1 MLSALR
7 SDSPAVRK
15 IKTAANDFIV
25 ILFND
30 PAVFQEDFTYMN
42 IPEHFVQFYLAAG
55 GSFDYDWFDGIVAII
70 KAADDADGTTRGMD
84 VFVNVLMSLA
94 QKSSAKT
101 ISTCMA
107 LIGTISDFISNK
119 DIRIALANSRSFGP
133 ILKKIM
139 SQTVFP
145 NNSEERCAEFFGKD
159 PEKIQRSKLNVLNTA
174 MTGRYKYHELIN
186 YLDNFD
192 KALNES
198 ENMKKHYPSVDMTK
212 YIKVNKFN
220 DNVQMA
226 DFLVEKPLFIKHDLV
241 SCKNI
246 FEKKFEMILCRNVLI
261 YFNHDL
267 QNKVITFFYEN
278 LTKNGCLVIGRH
290 EGIIG
295 TIGTNFE
302 KKESVYFRKKTF

>member
-1 MLSALR
+1 MTMDYTGDISEKDIFRLQDAIREVSTYNF
-7 SDSPAVRK
+7 SDYSYNSFYRRVEK
-15 IKTAANDFIV
+15 I
-25 ILFND
+25 L
-30 PAVFQEDFTYMN
+30 
-42 IPEHFVQFYLAAG
+42 
-55 GSFDYDWFDGIVAII
+55 
-70 KAADDADGTTRGMD
+70 
-84 VFVNVLMSLA
+84 
-94 QKSSAKT
+94 
-101 ISTCMA
+101 
-107 LIGTISDFISNK
+107 SDFETDIETLIRNVKK
-119 DIRIALANSRSFGP
+119 DYNFLEKVVRNI
-133 ILKKIM
+133 
-139 SQTVFP
+139 TVNTTEIF
-145 NNSEERCAEFFGKD
+145 RD
-159 PEKIQRSKLNVLNTA
+159 PETWFFIRQAIEQRFAGCENINIWHAGCSTGLEVYSLMILLNEMNLLEKTSIYASDINANVLNTA
-174 MTGRYKYHELIN
+174 MSGRYKYHELIN

-198 ENMKKHYPSVDMTK
+198 ENMKKNYPSVDMTK

-302 KKESVYFRKKTF
+302 KKESVYFRKRTF

>member
-1 MLSALR
+1 MTMDYTGDISEKDIFRLQDAIREVSTYNF
-7 SDSPAVRK
+7 SDYSYNSFYRRVKK
-15 IKTAANDFIV
+15 I
-25 ILFND
+25 L
-30 PAVFQEDFTYMN
+30 
-42 IPEHFVQFYLAAG
+42 
-55 GSFDYDWFDGIVAII
+55 
-70 KAADDADGTTRGMD
+70 
-84 VFVNVLMSLA
+84 
-94 QKSSAKT
+94 
-101 ISTCMA
+101 
-107 LIGTISDFISNK
+107 SDFETDIETLIRNVKK
-119 DIRIALANSRSFGP
+119 DYNFLEKVVRNI
-133 ILKKIM
+133 
-139 SQTVFP
+139 TVNTTEIF
-145 NNSEERCAEFFGKD
+145 RD
-159 PEKIQRSKLNVLNTA
+159 PETWFFIRQAIEQRFAGCENINIWHAGCSTGLEVYSLMILLNEMNLLEKTSIYASDINANVLNTA
-174 MTGRYKYHELIN
+174 MSGRYKYHELIN

-198 ENMKKHYPSVDMTK
+198 ENMKKNYPSVDMTK

-295 TIGTNFE
+295 TVGANFE
-302 KKESVYFRKKTF
+302 KKESVYFRKRTF

>member
-1 MLSALR
+1 MTMDYTGDISEKDIFRLQDAIREVSTYNF
-7 SDSPAVRK
+7 SDYSYNSFYRRVKK
-15 IKTAANDFIV
+15 I
-25 ILFND
+25 L
-30 PAVFQEDFTYMN
+30 
-42 IPEHFVQFYLAAG
+42 
-55 GSFDYDWFDGIVAII
+55 
-70 KAADDADGTTRGMD
+70 
-84 VFVNVLMSLA
+84 
-94 QKSSAKT
+94 
-101 ISTCMA
+101 
-107 LIGTISDFISNK
+107 SDFETDIETLIRNVKK
-119 DIRIALANSRSFGP
+119 DYNFLEKVVRNI
-133 ILKKIM
+133 
-139 SQTVFP
+139 TVNTTEIF
-145 NNSEERCAEFFGKD
+145 RD
-159 PEKIQRSKLNVLNTA
+159 PETWFFIRQAIEQRFAGCENINIWHAGCSTGLEVYSLMILLNEMNLLEKTSIYASDINANVLNTA
-174 MTGRYKYHELIN
+174 MSGRYKYHELIN

-198 ENMKKHYPSVDMTK
+198 ENMKKNYPSVDMTK

>member
-1 MLSALR
+1 MDYTGDISEKDIFRLQDAIREVSTYNF
-7 SDSPAVRK
+7 SDYSYNSFYRRIEK
-15 IKTAANDFIV
+15 I
-25 ILFND
+25 L
-30 PAVFQEDFTYMN
+30 
-42 IPEHFVQFYLAAG
+42 
-55 GSFDYDWFDGIVAII
+55 
-70 KAADDADGTTRGMD
+70 
-84 VFVNVLMSLA
+84 
-94 QKSSAKT
+94 
-101 ISTCMA
+101 
-107 LIGTISDFISNK
+107 SDFETDIETLIRNVKK
-119 DIRIALANSRSFGP
+119 DYNFLEKVVRNI
-133 ILKKIM
+133 
-139 SQTVFP
+139 TVNTTEIF
-145 NNSEERCAEFFGKD
+145 RD
-159 PEKIQRSKLNVLNTA
+159 PETWFFIRQAIEQRFAGCENINIWHAGCSTGLEVYSLMILLNEMNLLEKTSIYASDINANVLNTA
-174 MTGRYKYHELIN
+174 MSGRYKYHELIN

-198 ENMKKHYPSVDMTK
+198 ENMKKNYPSVDMTK

-295 TIGTNFE
+295 TVGANFE
-302 KKESVYFRKKTF
+302 KKESVYFRKRTF

>member
-1 MLSALR
+1 MTMDYTGDISEKDIFRLQDAIREVSTYNF
-7 SDSPAVRK
+7 SDYSYNSFYRRVEK
-15 IKTAANDFIV
+15 I
-25 ILFND
+25 L
-30 PAVFQEDFTYMN
+30 
-42 IPEHFVQFYLAAG
+42 
-55 GSFDYDWFDGIVAII
+55 
-70 KAADDADGTTRGMD
+70 
-84 VFVNVLMSLA
+84 
-94 QKSSAKT
+94 
-101 ISTCMA
+101 
-107 LIGTISDFISNK
+107 SDFETDIETLIRNVKK
-119 DIRIALANSRSFGP
+119 DYNFLEKVVRNI
-133 ILKKIM
+133 
-139 SQTVFP
+139 TVNTTEIF
-145 NNSEERCAEFFGKD
+145 RD
-159 PEKIQRSKLNVLNTA
+159 PETWFFIRQAIEQRFAGCENINIWHAGCSTGLEVYSLMILLNEMNLLEKTSIYASDINANVLNTA
-174 MTGRYKYHELIN
+174 MSGRYKYHELIN

-198 ENMKKHYPSVDMTK
+198 ENMKKNYPSVDMTK

>member
-1 MLSALR
+1 MDYTGDISEKDIFRLQDAIREVSTYNF
-7 SDSPAVRK
+7 SDYSYNSFYRRVKK
-15 IKTAANDFIV
+15 I
-25 ILFND
+25 L
-30 PAVFQEDFTYMN
+30 
-42 IPEHFVQFYLAAG
+42 
-55 GSFDYDWFDGIVAII
+55 
-70 KAADDADGTTRGMD
+70 
-84 VFVNVLMSLA
+84 
-94 QKSSAKT
+94 
-101 ISTCMA
+101 
-107 LIGTISDFISNK
+107 SDFETDIETLIRNVKK
-119 DIRIALANSRSFGP
+119 DYNFLEKVVRNI
-133 ILKKIM
+133 
-139 SQTVFP
+139 TVNTTEIF
-145 NNSEERCAEFFGKD
+145 RD
-159 PEKIQRSKLNVLNTA
+159 PETWFFIRQAIEQRFAGCENINIWHAGCSTGLEVYSLMILLNEMNLLEKTSIYASDINANVLNTA
-174 MTGRYKYHELIN
+174 MSGRYKYHELIN

-198 ENMKKHYPSVDMTK
+198 ENMKKNYPSVDMTK

-302 KKESVYFRKKTF
+302 KKESVYFRKRTF

>member
-1 MLSALR
+1 MTMDYTGDISEKDIFRLQDAIREVSTYNF
-7 SDSPAVRK
+7 SDYSYNSFYRRIEK
-15 IKTAANDFIV
+15 I
-25 ILFND
+25 L
-30 PAVFQEDFTYMN
+30 
-42 IPEHFVQFYLAAG
+42 
-55 GSFDYDWFDGIVAII
+55 
-70 KAADDADGTTRGMD
+70 
-84 VFVNVLMSLA
+84 
-94 QKSSAKT
+94 
-101 ISTCMA
+101 
-107 LIGTISDFISNK
+107 SDFETDIETLIRNVKK
-119 DIRIALANSRSFGP
+119 DYNFLEKVVRNI
-133 ILKKIM
+133 
-139 SQTVFP
+139 TVNTTEIF
-145 NNSEERCAEFFGKD
+145 RD
-159 PEKIQRSKLNVLNTA
+159 PETWFFIRQAIEQRFAGCENINIWHAGCSTGLEVYSLMILLNEMNLLEKTSIYASDINANVLNTA
-174 MTGRYKYHELIN
+174 MSGRYKYHELIN

-198 ENMKKHYPSVDMTK
+198 ENMKKNYPSVDMTK

-295 TIGTNFE
+295 TVGANFE
-302 KKESVYFRKKTF
+302 KKESVYFRKRTF

>member
-1 MLSALR
+1 MIMDYTGDISEKDIFRLQDAIREVSTYNFSNYSYNSFYR
-7 SDSPAVRK
+7 RVEK
-15 IKTAANDFIV
+15 I
-25 ILFND
+25 L
-30 PAVFQEDFTYMN
+30 
-42 IPEHFVQFYLAAG
+42 
-55 GSFDYDWFDGIVAII
+55 
-70 KAADDADGTTRGMD
+70 
-84 VFVNVLMSLA
+84 
-94 QKSSAKT
+94 
-101 ISTCMA
+101 
-107 LIGTISDFISNK
+107 SDFEMDIETLIKNVKK
-119 DIRIALANSRSFGP
+119 DYNFLEKVVRNI
-133 ILKKIM
+133 
-139 SQTVFP
+139 TVNTTEIF
-145 NNSEERCAEFFGKD
+145 RD
-159 PEKIQRSKLNVLNTA
+159 PETWFFIRQAIEQRFSNCENINIWHAGCSTGLEVYSLMILLNEMNLLEKTSIYASDINANVLNTA

-198 ENMKKHYPSVDMTK
+198 ENMKKNYPSVDMTK

>member
-1 MLSALR
+1 MK
-7 SDSPAVRK
+7 K
-15 IKTAANDFIV
+15 I
-25 ILFND
+25 L
-30 PAVFQEDFTYMN
+30 
-42 IPEHFVQFYLAAG
+42 
-55 GSFDYDWFDGIVAII
+55 
-70 KAADDADGTTRGMD
+70 
-84 VFVNVLMSLA
+84 
-94 QKSSAKT
+94 
-101 ISTCMA
+101 
-107 LIGTISDFISNK
+107 SDFETDIETLIRNVKK
-119 DIRIALANSRSFGP
+119 DYNFLEKVVRNI
-133 ILKKIM
+133 
-139 SQTVFP
+139 TVNTTEIF
-145 NNSEERCAEFFGKD
+145 RD
-159 PEKIQRSKLNVLNTA
+159 PETWFFIRQAIEQRFAGCENINIWHAGCSTGLEVYSLMILLNEMNLLEKTSIYASDINANVLNTA
-174 MTGRYKYHELIN
+174 MSGRYKYHELIN

-198 ENMKKHYPSVDMTK
+198 ENMKKNYPSVDMTK

-302 KKESVYFRKKTF
+302 KKESVYFRKRTF

>member
-1 MLSALR
+1 MDYTGDISEKDIFRLQDAIREVSTYNF
-7 SDSPAVRK
+7 SDYSYNSFYRRVEK
-15 IKTAANDFIV
+15 I
-25 ILFND
+25 L
-30 PAVFQEDFTYMN
+30 
-42 IPEHFVQFYLAAG
+42 
-55 GSFDYDWFDGIVAII
+55 
-70 KAADDADGTTRGMD
+70 
-84 VFVNVLMSLA
+84 
-94 QKSSAKT
+94 
-101 ISTCMA
+101 
-107 LIGTISDFISNK
+107 SDFETDIETLIRNVKK
-119 DIRIALANSRSFGP
+119 DYNFLEKVVRNI
-133 ILKKIM
+133 
-139 SQTVFP
+139 TVNTTEIF
-145 NNSEERCAEFFGKD
+145 RD
-159 PEKIQRSKLNVLNTA
+159 PETWFFIRQAIEQRFAGCENINIWHAGCSTGLEVYSLMILLNEMNLLEKTSIYASDINANVLNTA
-174 MTGRYKYHELIN
+174 MSGRYKYHELIN

-198 ENMKKHYPSVDMTK
+198 ENMKKNYPSVDMTK

-302 KKESVYFRKKTF
+302 KKESVYFRKRTF

>member
-1 MLSALR
+1 MTMDYTGDISEKDIFRLQDAIREVSTYNF
-7 SDSPAVRK
+7 SDYSYNSFYRRVEK
-15 IKTAANDFIV
+15 I
-25 ILFND
+25 L
-30 PAVFQEDFTYMN
+30 
-42 IPEHFVQFYLAAG
+42 
-55 GSFDYDWFDGIVAII
+55 
-70 KAADDADGTTRGMD
+70 
-84 VFVNVLMSLA
+84 
-94 QKSSAKT
+94 
-101 ISTCMA
+101 
-107 LIGTISDFISNK
+107 SDFETDIETLIRNVKK
-119 DIRIALANSRSFGP
+119 DYNFLEKVVRNI
-133 ILKKIM
+133 
-139 SQTVFP
+139 TVNTTEIF
-145 NNSEERCAEFFGKD
+145 RD
-159 PEKIQRSKLNVLNTA
+159 PETWFFIRQAIEQRFAGCENINIWHAGCSTGLEVYSLMILLNEMNLLEKTSIYASDINANVLNTA
-174 MTGRYKYHELIN
+174 MSGRYKYHELIN

-198 ENMKKHYPSVDMTK
+198 ENMKKNYPSVDMTK

-295 TIGTNFE
+295 TVGANFE
-302 KKESVYFRKKTF
+302 KKESVYFRKRTF